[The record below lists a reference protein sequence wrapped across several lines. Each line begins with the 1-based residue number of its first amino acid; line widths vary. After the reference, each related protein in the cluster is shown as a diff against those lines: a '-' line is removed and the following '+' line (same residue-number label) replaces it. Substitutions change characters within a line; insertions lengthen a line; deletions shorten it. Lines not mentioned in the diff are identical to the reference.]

1 MVREI
6 CRDTAKLSIKAEEAT
21 PQDMAVAVD
30 LLDTLAAQR
39 ENCLGMAAN
48 MIGISKRIIAFND
61 LGVFKVMF
69 NPRIIQKSGPYV
81 AQESCLSISGM
92 HFVERW
98 RSIRIQYQNRNFQIQ
113 TGTFTDLTAQ
123 IIQHEL
129 DHCEGILI

>member
-6 CRDTAKLSIKAEEAT
+6 CRDPAILAIKAADAT
-21 PQDMAVAVD
+21 PQDLNVAED
-30 LLDTLAAQR
+30 LLDTLAAHR

-61 LGVFKVMF
+61 LGVLKVML
-69 NPRIIQKSGPYV
+69 NPRIIQKSGAYV

-92 HFVERW
+92 RFVKRW
-98 RSIRIQYQNRNFQIQ
+98 RSIRIQYQNKNFQVQ
-113 TGTFTDLTAQ
+113 TGTFTDLAAQ

>member
-6 CRDTAKLSIKAEEAT
+6 CRDPAILSIKAADAT
-21 PQDMAVAVD
+21 PQDLTVAED
-30 LLDTLAAQR
+30 LLDTLSAHR

-48 MIGISKRIIAFND
+48 MIGISKRIIAIND
-61 LGVFKVMF
+61 LGVLKVML
-69 NPRIIQKSGPYV
+69 NPRIIQKSGAYV
-81 AQESCLSISGM
+81 AQEGCLSISCM
-92 HFVERW
+92 RFAERW
-98 RSIRIQYQNRNFQIQ
+98 RSIRIQYQDKNFQIQ